1 MTKIIFLLFLA
12 IGILAATFVLAGS
25 PSGAIRVIDGDTI
38 DVGGTRVRLYGI
50 DAPEANQTCETE
62 QQTVWACGAWVSQ
75 EVRAQYQGQQA
86 QCEALDT
93 DRYGR
98 TVARCSVAGQ
108 DIGAALV
115 AQGLAFAYRRYS
127 MDYDLIEKQAAA
139 ADRGLWATRVQEP
152 AAFRRSGGHLGGHLA
167 EQAQPATGACNIKGN
182 INAKGERIYH
192 RPGQEHYAR
201 TRINTAQGERWFCST
216 AEAEAAG
223 WRAARR

>member
-12 IGILAATFVLAGS
+12 IGILAATFVWAGS
-25 PSGAIRVIDGDTI
+25 PTGAIRVIDGDTI
-38 DVGGTRVRLYGI
+38 DVGGTRVRLHGI
-50 DAPEANQTCETE
+50 DAPEANQTCETA
-62 QQTVWACGAWVSQ
+62 QGKDWACGAWVSR
-75 EVRAQYQGQQA
+75 EVRAQYQGKQA
-86 QCEALDT
+86 RCEALDT

-127 MDYDLIEKQAAA
+127 MEYDLIEKQAAA
-139 ADRGLWATRVQEP
+139 ADRGLWAMRVEEP
-152 AAFRRSGGHLGGHLA
+152 AAFRRSGRPSA
-167 EQAQPATGACNIKGN
+167 DNVQPATGACNIKGN

-201 TRINTAQGERWFCST
+201 TRINSSP
-216 AEAEAAG
+216 
-223 WRAARR
+223 